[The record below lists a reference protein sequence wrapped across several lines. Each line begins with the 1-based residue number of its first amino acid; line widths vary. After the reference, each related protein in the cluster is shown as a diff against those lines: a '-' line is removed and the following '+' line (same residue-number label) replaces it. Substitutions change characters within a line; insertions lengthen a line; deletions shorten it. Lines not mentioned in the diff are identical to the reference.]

1 MQFDQKMKKVLFLLI
16 CTMTLSGAYAQ
27 KKGVLTGTLKDM
39 ENDEA
44 VVGAVLAISPVN
56 NPDALQHETS
66 GYGGAF
72 KSAPMAYGEYKVVIS
87 LLGYKTL
94 EKTVKLEAP
103 TLDMGTVP
111 MTVEATKIDNVVLR
125 GQAIRTSQKGDTV
138 SYNAD
143 AFKVAA
149 DADVEGLLS
158 KMPGIKVSDGSVEV
172 QGETIQKVFVDGKE
186 FFGDDVTSAIKS
198 LPAEAVASI
207 EVYNK
212 LSDKAEFTGVDDGDS
227 YKAINIVTRT
237 GMRKAQFG
245 KFYAGYG
252 FDDKYLAGGNL
263 NIFNNNSRLTILAL
277 ANNINRQDFSFED
290 VVGINSSGGRGRGGM
305 MFGQQSGI
313 SKPLSLG
320 LNYSN
325 SWKDD
330 RVKFEGSYFYN
341 QVKTTNHN
349 TVDRQYFTDDDST
362 MDYDATTDTES
373 ENYNHRF
380 NSKVDWKINDRQA
393 LMLRTGLSFQ
403 KYENGSETNGLYI
416 QEPASTITENDR
428 VFTSSSSKRTG
439 YNISQSALYRLK
451 LGQKAGRVLTV
462 NGSVRLRD
470 NDNNSLSQSLVSVIP
485 DSTLRQRILN
495 DSRSYSLSG
504 NISYNEPVG
513 KYSTLT
519 ADYNISYSNSDADK
533 KAYVLNKELLPYSAQ
548 FDPELSNIYNNGYLT
563 QSIGPG
569 YRFNKDRNVVVVNL
583 AYERASLTGDQEY
596 PAVTSPHLKTVFNN
610 VTYFVMSQ
618 LYFNSQNSLRL
629 HLRSNTSNPGITQL
643 QDVLDVSNTQFVTS
657 GNPHL
662 KQSYSHDLM
671 AHYVHSS
678 VKRGSTFMIMGGV
691 SKESNTIADSTVML
705 SGDQEFILP
714 NGMSLAKN
722 GQYTKPVNMS
732 GSWSARAFVNYG
744 TPITFL
750 RSNLNLDFG
759 VMFSQSPS
767 IINGQKNLSKNM
779 GYMAG
784 AVLGSNISENV
795 DFTIAWRGSYNN
807 VENSIN
813 VTRNNEYFSQ
823 SVSANIKLVLWWGIT
838 FAANANYSQYKGIT
852 NSYNEQY
859 VICNAFLGKKLF
871 KNQRGEL
878 NVGVN
883 DIFNQNKSFSRNVT
897 SRYIENVT
905 NSVIGRYV
913 SINFVYNL
921 RRFGKNGTTDMSKY
935 GNDLSNGGRRYGGPG
950 GPGRG
955 PMEL

>member
-72 KSAPMAYGEYKVVIS
+72 KSASMAYGEYKVVIS
-87 LLGYKTL
+87 LLGYKTV

-103 TLDMGTVP
+103 TLDMGTIP

-290 VVGINSSGGRGRGGM
+290 VVGINSSGGRGRSGM

-313 SKPLSLG
+313 SKPISLG

-373 ENYNHRF
+373 KNYNHRY
-380 NSKVDWKINDRQA
+380 NSKV
-393 LMLRTGLSFQ
+393 
-403 KYENGSETNGLYI
+403 Y
-416 QEPASTITENDR
+416 
-428 VFTSSSSKRTG
+428 
-439 YNISQSALYRLK
+439 
-451 LGQKAGRVLTV
+451 
-462 NGSVRLRD
+462 
-470 NDNNSLSQSLVSVIP
+470 
-485 DSTLRQRILN
+485 
-495 DSRSYSLSG
+495 
-504 NISYNEPVG
+504 
-513 KYSTLT
+513 
-519 ADYNISYSNSDADK
+519 
-533 KAYVLNKELLPYSAQ
+533 
-548 FDPELSNIYNNGYLT
+548 
-563 QSIGPG
+563 
-569 YRFNKDRNVVVVNL
+569 
-583 AYERASLTGDQEY
+583 
-596 PAVTSPHLKTVFNN
+596 
-610 VTYFVMSQ
+610 
-618 LYFNSQNSLRL
+618 
-629 HLRSNTSNPGITQL
+629 
-643 QDVLDVSNTQFVTS
+643 
-657 GNPHL
+657 
-662 KQSYSHDLM
+662 
-671 AHYVHSS
+671 
-678 VKRGSTFMIMGGV
+678 
-691 SKESNTIADSTVML
+691 
-705 SGDQEFILP
+705 
-714 NGMSLAKN
+714 
-722 GQYTKPVNMS
+722 
-732 GSWSARAFVNYG
+732 
-744 TPITFL
+744 
-750 RSNLNLDFG
+750 
-759 VMFSQSPS
+759 
-767 IINGQKNLSKNM
+767 
-779 GYMAG
+779 
-784 AVLGSNISENV
+784 
-795 DFTIAWRGSYNN
+795 
-807 VENSIN
+807 
-813 VTRNNEYFSQ
+813 
-823 SVSANIKLVLWWGIT
+823 
-838 FAANANYSQYKGIT
+838 
-852 NSYNEQY
+852 
-859 VICNAFLGKKLF
+859 
-871 KNQRGEL
+871 
-878 NVGVN
+878 
-883 DIFNQNKSFSRNVT
+883 
-897 SRYIENVT
+897 
-905 NSVIGRYV
+905 
-913 SINFVYNL
+913 
-921 RRFGKNGTTDMSKY
+921 
-935 GNDLSNGGRRYGGPG
+935 
-950 GPGRG
+950 
-955 PMEL
+955 